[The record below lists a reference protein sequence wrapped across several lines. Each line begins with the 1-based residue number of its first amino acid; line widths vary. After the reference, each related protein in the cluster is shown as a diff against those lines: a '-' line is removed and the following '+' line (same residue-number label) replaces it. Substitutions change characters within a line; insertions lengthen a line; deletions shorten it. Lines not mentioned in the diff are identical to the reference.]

1 MNNKKHFKAI
11 FAGAMILTANAGFI
25 NTIVLLGIY
34 HNAVSYMTGNL
45 AQIGLDLEIHNM
57 SALLA
62 PLAVVLAFICGAV
75 ITGMMI
81 NTSYFCINQKYA
93 RTLLVLALILA
104 LSTVLMNTKYPFA
117 LMVSECLAAMA
128 CGMQN
133 AMTTTFSGAVIR
145 TTHMTGILTD
155 LGIQLGR
162 WFKKEHAEIWKIRF
176 FFALTFSFVLGSVI
190 GLTLFALIKTDAM
203 WFSVVI
209 CLIAAKS
216 YYVWRRIS
224 RQETINT

>member
-162 WFKKEHAEIWKIRF
+162 WFKKEHAEI
-176 FFALTFSFVLGSVI
+176 
-190 GLTLFALIKTDAM
+190 
-203 WFSVVI
+203 
-209 CLIAAKS
+209 
-216 YYVWRRIS
+216 
-224 RQETINT
+224 